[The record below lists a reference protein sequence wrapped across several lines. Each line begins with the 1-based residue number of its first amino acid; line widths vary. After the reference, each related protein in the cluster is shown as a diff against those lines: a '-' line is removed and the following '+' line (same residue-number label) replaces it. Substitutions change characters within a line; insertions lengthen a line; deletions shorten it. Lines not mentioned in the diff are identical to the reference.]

1 MATKRVTFSFPE
13 KVIREPIIY
22 NLGQEFHLITNILF
36 ANITESTG
44 WITLELSGKEE
55 DIGNG
60 IDWVTSKGVRVD
72 EDI

>member
-1 MATKRVTFSFPE
+1 MATKQVTFSFPE
-13 KVIREPIIY
+13 EVIREPIIH
-22 NLGQEFHLITNILF
+22 NLGQQFHLVTNILS
-36 ANITESTG
+36 ANITENTG
-44 WITLELSGKEE
+44 WITLELSGTEE